1 MELLPD
7 WKTALTRHWSA
18 WAYYAIAAL
27 ALLPEFLGL
36 TQNVPPYLY
45 LALVV
50 VGLGAKIVKQEL
62 PAPTKEAPDADQ

>member
-1 MELLPD
+1 MQLLPD

-18 WAYYAIAAL
+18 WAYYSIAAL

-36 TQNVPPYLY
+36 AQNVPPYLY

-62 PAPTKEAPDADQ
+62 PAPGGDDADK